1 MLSDEQARALHDQ
14 IRAAWH
20 DQSREAEAIY
30 AQLIDQAI
38 DSMTEAQWA
47 EVCREFA
54 RPAKPINRLPCS
66 LVLRYQR
73 HLRRQCCPDQRPGWT
88 RWR

>member
-1 MLSDEQARALHDQ
+1 MLNDEQARALHDQ

-20 DQSREAEAIY
+20 DQSREAEAIF

-54 RPAKPINRLPCS
+54 RINRLHCS

-73 HLRRQCCPDQRPGWT
+73 PRRQRCPGQRPGRT
-88 RWR
+88 RWSSRS

>member
-20 DQSREAEAIY
+20 DQSCESEAVFE
-30 AQLIDQAI
+30 QLIDRAI
-38 DSMTEAQWA
+38 NAMTEVQWA

-54 RPAKPINRLPCS
+54 RPINRLPCS
-66 LVLRYQR
+66 FVLRNQ
-73 HLRRQCCPDQRPGWT
+73 HHFRRPRCSGQRPGRT
-88 RWR
+88 RWRSLS